1 MIVFADN
8 IFALREYATRMVR
21 PYIYGATSH
30 VERTRILHQ
39 FKHNPKAS
47 TSRLRVAHVRAL
59 LLASCRWRIP
69 RDYFNANSSS
79 CLLVA
84 AEHAHKARVLAAYSP
99 LSRLA

>member
-1 MIVFADN
+1 MQARGDKIIVFADN

-47 TSRLRVAHVRAL
+47 TLPARLNILLRHTVRAPVRL
-59 LLASCRWRIP
+59 WRDQQCDTHSHP
-69 RDYFNANSSS
+69 A
-79 CLLVA
+79 
-84 AEHAHKARVLAAYSP
+84 
-99 LSRLA
+99 